1 MKLSRLLVCL
11 QNGSVT
17 VGEPRAPVRGRLCGV
32 RVYCH
37 EAVPSVTLISSWP
50 RDPAERAR
58 GTSSSSRHTAAAP
71 VRCRHT
77 FKTCFFIDCISR
89 RKTKW
94 YTRTGVTT
102 FTLQDF
108 AHIFAFTKNIP

>member
-50 RDPAERAR
+50 LDPAERAR

-71 VRCRHT
+71 VRCR
-77 FKTCFFIDCISR
+77 
-89 RKTKW
+89 
-94 YTRTGVTT
+94 
-102 FTLQDF
+102 LQ
-108 AHIFAFTKNIP
+108 AHF